1 MRTRDLA
8 KVTETLNGESKVSN
22 LRLTLALPQAA
33 DNTFQLKS
41 DTVKFVFDATQRAGE
56 AR

>member
-8 KVTETLNGESKVSN
+8 KVTETLNGAAKVSN

-41 DTVKFVFDATQRAGE
+41 DTVKFVFDATQRAAE